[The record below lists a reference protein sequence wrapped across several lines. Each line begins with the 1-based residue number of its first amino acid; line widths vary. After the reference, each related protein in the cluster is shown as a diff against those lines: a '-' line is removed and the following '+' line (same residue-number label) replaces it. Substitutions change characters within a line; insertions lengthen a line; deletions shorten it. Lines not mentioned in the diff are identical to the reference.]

1 MKIPPP
7 EKDTGYSRRHENR
20 AKLKSELLRD
30 LWGEKAAEKGPD
42 MKLIIS
48 REVSELLERRM
59 ILEEDLRQVL
69 RRAERTSEKIRDPKT
84 GHFIARRR
92 PVSVTY
98 WVEYSCGDTGF
109 IIHNAYSH
117 RMEVV
122 GDGP

>member
-1 MKIPPP
+1 
-7 EKDTGYSRRHENR
+7 
-20 AKLKSELLRD
+20 
-30 LWGEKAAEKGPD
+30 

-48 REVSELLERRM
+48 PEVSELLEHRM
-59 ILEEDLRQVL
+59 ILEEDLQQVL
-69 RRAERTSEKIRDPKT
+69 HHAEMTGEKIRGPKT

-98 WVEYSCGDTGF
+98 WVEYSCGDKGF